1 MQSIQSVH
9 HFKLTHRMWPICR
22 PLVREK
28 HPPPKKKKKPK
39 KKTPTHTKN
48 TKKNTH
54 THYFL
59 RIARSWQSSKYR
71 SMVIHSRSQRLHR
84 NRPGSDSYD
93 LSLLLARKITK
104 GIHSCKSASLNRPVG
119 LSVVEPGSATGCNC
133 WSYSQVRGTCFSL
146 AVCQL
151 VPYIIT
157 WLQVRQLYFFTV
169 EVAVATCLV
178 GSC

>member
-9 HFKLTHRMWPICR
+9 HFKLTHRVWPICR
-22 PLVREK
+22 PLVHEK
-28 HPPPKKKKKPK
+28 QQPPPPPKKK
-39 KKTPTHTKN
+39 N
-48 TKKNTH
+48 TKKTH

-59 RIARSWQSSKYR
+59 RIARSWQSIKYR
-71 SMVIHSRSQRLHR
+71 SMVIHSMSQRLHR

-104 GIHSCKSASLNRPVG
+104 GSKSASLN

-157 WLQVRQLYFFTV
+157 WLQVRHLYFFTV